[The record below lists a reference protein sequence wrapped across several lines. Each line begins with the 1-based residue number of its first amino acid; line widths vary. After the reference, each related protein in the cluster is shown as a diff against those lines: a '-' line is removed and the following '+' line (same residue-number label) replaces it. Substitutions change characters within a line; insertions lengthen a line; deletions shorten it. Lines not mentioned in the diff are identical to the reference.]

1 MDSKVETKVYFSD
14 IFGVKR
20 EVIEKYGAIDISL
33 LADLPLFIDP
43 FLLFNSKKKEY
54 QNLHKEIINYLTF
67 LRDKSSDGVEIRS
80 GLIKSWYTFPEVSQ
94 IWLGYSNNGS
104 GGNGLGNSFA
114 NSLNNNLNKIF
125 SDFGK
130 EKVTASSHLE
140 KLCLIE
146 KGVGR
151 DHISDFTA
159 NLIKGYLLN
168 YTQDFANKYL
178 DEGSRKRIVVDK
190 VKFNYTTQ
198 TWERAEFI
206 LPYFNGDYVLLTPQD
221 ILTKDEI
228 WINRRDLI
236 KDFESIPHCIS
247 NEQLRDEISN
257 YFLSFLPKKPKKSD
271 EENAISKTILK
282 YPELIDYYIKFKESE
297 GDRATKISLEKVSN
311 VIGIFINNTTEII
324 RHLESATDFYKLSG
338 DTYSESQK
346 RIQYLK
352 HFIEKQ
358 DGYRLFYEKKEPVK
372 KESDLQLMFR
382 LTWYGTKYDVN
393 REVNNGLGSVD
404 YKVSLGSGD
413 STLIEFKLARNK
425 KLEHNLRNQ
434 LETYKDVN
442 VTKKGIAVILYFNS
456 DELLKV
462 NKTLKLLNLEGN
474 ENIVLIDARKDNK
487 ISASNI
493 K

>member
-1 MDSKVETKVYFSD
+1 MTSKVNTKVYFSD
-14 IFGVKR
+14 IFGIKR
-20 EVIEKYGAIDISL
+20 DTIEKYGAIDISL
-33 LADLPLFIDP
+33 LTDLPLFIDP

-67 LRDKSSDGVEIRS
+67 LRNKSSNGFEIKS
-80 GLIKSWYTFPEVSQ
+80 GLVKSWYTFPEVSQ
-94 IWLGYSNNGS
+94 IWLGYSSNGS
-104 GGNGLGNSFA
+104 GGNGLGNTFA

-125 SDFGK
+125 NDFGN
-130 EKVTASSHLE
+130 EKVSSSSHLE

-168 YTQDFANKYL
+168 YTQDFATKYL
-178 DEGSRKRIVVDK
+178 KDESRKKVVVDK

-198 TWERAEFI
+198 TWERAEFT

-271 EENAISKTILK
+271 EENAISKTILR

-297 GDRATKISLEKVSN
+297 GDKATKVSLEKVSS
-311 VIGIFINNTTEII
+311 VIDIFVNKTTEII
-324 RHLESATDFYKLSG
+324 RYLENSTDFYTLGG

-382 LTWYGTKYDVN
+382 LTWFGTKYDVN
-393 REVNNGLGSVD
+393 REINNGLGSVD
-404 YKVSLGSGD
+404 YKVSLGNND
-413 STLIEFKLARNK
+413 ATLIEFKLARNK
-425 KLEHNLRNQ
+425 KLEQNLRNQ
-434 LETYKDVN
+434 LETYKKVN
-442 VTKKGIAVILYFNS
+442 HTNNGITVILYFNS
-456 DELLKV
+456 DELLRV
-462 NKTLKLLNLEGN
+462 NKILKLLKLEN
-474 ENIVLIDARKDNK
+474 DKDIILIDARKDNK
-487 ISASNI
+487 VSASNI